1 MIKVMETKRKRPSL
15 TPLIDVVF
23 LLLIFFMI
31 VSRLSLEQM
40 QELSLP
46 TTGTANI
53 PVSDKKIERVKIT
66 LQADGLISY
75 QDQTLPLTEFQ
86 ALMQNDLAQP
96 IDVNLGEEVTL
107 QQTLE
112 LIEALGIAGFTEVK
126 LQMREQGK

>member
-1 MIKVMETKRKRPSL
+1 METKRKRPSL

-46 TTGTANI
+46 SVGKANT
-53 PVSDKKIERVKIT
+53 PVSDVKIERVKIT
-66 LQADGLISY
+66 LQADGLISHRN
-75 QDQTLPLTEFQ
+75 QTLPLSEFQ
-86 ALMQNDLAQP
+86 ALMQNDFAQP

>member
-1 MIKVMETKRKRPSL
+1 METKRKRPSL

-66 LQADGLISY
+66 LQADGLISH
-75 QDQTLPLTEFQ
+75 QDQTLHLTEFQ

-96 IDVNLGEEVTL
+96 IDVSLGEEVTL